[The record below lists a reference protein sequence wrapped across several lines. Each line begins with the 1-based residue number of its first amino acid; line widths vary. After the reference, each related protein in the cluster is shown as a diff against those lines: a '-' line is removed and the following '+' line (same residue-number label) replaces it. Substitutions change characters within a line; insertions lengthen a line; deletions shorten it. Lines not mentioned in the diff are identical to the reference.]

1 MKIIAL
7 SDMHGDLPE
16 IDQACDVVCIC
27 GDVIP
32 LMIQRNI
39 PQSIKWMRE
48 DFRKWCDGID
58 CEKII
63 IIAGNH
69 DFVFEYVF
77 NDWTNSQNIDPNIPR
92 WRTVGGDDEKY
103 KNITL
108 ADYVADVF
116 GFSEKMVYLHDN
128 SIEIEGKVFYGTP
141 YIPELY
147 GWAFYRN
154 DEELEALFRLIPDSV
169 DVLLTHSP
177 GKFVNDTGVS
187 LEKYDRP
194 EYGSSILTKC
204 VQDKIIGLWLCG
216 HVHSGNHH
224 VEKYGSGLTA
234 NVSIKNERYD
244 IAYEPLVI
252 EI

>member
-1 MKIIAL
+1 M
-7 SDMHGDLPE
+7 
-16 IDQACDVVCIC
+16 
-27 GDVIP
+27 
-32 LMIQRNI
+32 
-39 PQSIKWMRE
+39 
-48 DFRKWCDGID
+48 
-58 CEKII
+58 
-63 IIAGNH
+63 
-69 DFVFEYVF
+69 
-77 NDWTNSQNIDPNIPR
+77 
-92 WRTVGGDDEKY
+92 
-103 KNITL
+103 
-108 ADYVADVF
+108 
-116 GFSEKMVYLHDN
+116 
-128 SIEIEGKVFYGTP
+128 
-141 YIPELY
+141 
-147 GWAFYRN
+147 
-154 DEELEALFRLIPDSV
+154 FRLIPDSV